1 MHQHIGGALEVKGKT
16 IAVLG
21 NGPKVIFPPENKEIY
36 TQIIENGGAIVSEY
50 PGDTPSGSE
59 KFRKR
64 NRIVSGLS
72 VGVLIVEAE
81 FISGTSITA
90 RFAKEQGKDIFCIP
104 NSIDNKKG
112 MGTNILIQKGA
123 TLVLRPKEI
132 IEKYMGNVRY
142 KQISIQ
148 DLDKKETPKIDFSK
162 IKEDYRSIYEMI
174 ANDYT
179 TNDISKRLNLNLS
192 EIYEKLFMMEM
203 DGLIESYQGQYK
215 IKFERNSQ

>member
-1 MHQHIGGALEVKGKT
+1 MQQHTSGALEVKGKT

-36 TQIIENGGAIVSEY
+36 TQILENGGAIVSEY

-59 KFRKR
+59 KFRQR

-72 VGVLIVEAE
+72 VGILVVEAE

-90 RFAKEQGKDIFCIP
+90 RFAKKQGKNIFCIP
-104 NSIDNKKG
+104 SSIDNKKG
-112 MGTNILIQKGA
+112 MGANILIQKGA
-123 TLVLRPKEI
+123 TLVLRTKEI
-132 IEKYMGNVRY
+132 IEKYIENIRY

-148 DLDKKETPKIDFSK
+148 DLEKSKTPKIDLSK
-162 IKEDYRSIYEMI
+162 IKKDYRSIYEMI
-174 ANDYT
+174 ANNYT
-179 TNDISKRLNLNLS
+179 VNDISKKLNLSLS

-203 DGLIESYQGQYK
+203 DRLIESYQGQYK
-215 IKFERNSQ
+215 IKNEE